1 MPPPTDGLRPRGPIG
16 RDAGSPQGPPR
27 GPAGK
32 DAVPPAK
39 DKQPQAVKR
48 LTMPTPG
55 ADGSTK
61 CLQAP
66 KWGLFGAG
74 GPATKDIKQ
83 GLIANCPLASLLA
96 ALANTPGGRQHIKNM
111 VAEKPGNV
119 ATAVKHVASELSG
132 DCKLK
137 GNAIMTNRYFTVELE
152 GQTREVSEVLY
163 TDDGDG
169 DTWSLRYMSSP
180 TEVLWPA
187 IVEKAYAVKE
197 GGYKELDSASGKRLT
212 LNQIWKVVAG
222 KSPGGFSVDAKTP
235 EATIRGVVANA
246 SQIPA
251 VAASRRGAKV
261 LIGWH
266 GHAIV
271 GASGSSIKVYDPMRA
286 RELIVTMKVFREDV
300 EAVLHSPD

>member
-1 MPPPTDGLRPRGPIG
+1 MPPPTDGLRPRGPMG
-16 RDAGSPQGPPR
+16 RDAGSPHGPPR

-32 DAVPPAK
+32 DAAPPAK

-119 ATAVKHVASELSG
+119 ATAVKHVASE
-132 DCKLK
+132 
-137 GNAIMTNRYFTVELE
+137 
-152 GQTREVSEVLY
+152 VSEVLY
-163 TDDGDG
+163 TDDEDG

-197 GGYKELDSASGKRLT
+197 GGYKELDSASGKRLM
-212 LNQIWKVVAG
+212 LNQIWKAVVG

-235 EATIRGVVANA
+235 EATIRGVVASA
-246 SQIPA
+246 GQVPA
-251 VAASRRGAKV
+251 VAASRRGAKA
-261 LIGWH
+261 LISWH